1 MTFRLQRD
9 AAGAKALFSERAAL
23 REDAA
28 RLLDELG
35 ATPGEVCYSLYV
47 MRVPARPWDTGGS
60 PAAAYL
66 RAVVGADNRV
76 KAMAVTKRWLVMRT
90 GRRWRSTVRVRL
102 PRPVREFTAAVER
115 TPFDRVTEAR
125 VDGEQV

>member
-9 AAGAKALFSERAAL
+9 AAGVKALFSERAAL

-35 ATPGEVCYSLYV
+35 ATPGEVSYSLYL
-47 MRVPARPWDTGGS
+47 MRVPARSGDTGAS

-66 RAVVGADNRV
+66 RAVVGADSRV
-76 KAMAVTKRWLVMRT
+76 EAMAVTKRWLVMRT

-102 PRPVREFTAAVER
+102 PRPVRQFTAAVER
-115 TPFDRVTEAR
+115 TRPCGATEVR